1 MDSIGIP
8 SMLKTKLSTIS
19 VSDNRCPDCKRKYVF
34 KEGKEY
40 CYYCELIAPEDKK
53 VAKEVGEWIAN
64 REVNELLSSFRK
76 NSLMNRD
83 LEQATFDN
91 YKPQNESQNEAL
103 QLAKDYAYNFDKTTG
118 LVFTGR
124 PGLGKSHIAAA
135 ISKEVMNQKYTCIFI
150 SLPRLMTE
158 LQATYNKNSQTTE
171 LELLK
176 ALQRVDLLILDDLGV
191 ERTKNDDGGVSWAK
205 RKIYE
210 IVDSRIGQAT
220 IYTTNF
226 SGKELLNMYGERDF
240 SRMVQ
245 NCKAIKMDGDNY
257 RLQAFK

>member
-1 MDSIGIP
+1 
-8 SMLKTKLSTIS
+8 MLRTKLNNTTS
-19 VSDNRCPDCKRKYVF
+19 VSNNRCPDCRRKFVL
-34 KEGKEY
+34 KDGKEF
-40 CYYCELIAPEDKK
+40 CFYCELIAPEDKK
-53 VAKEVGEWIAN
+53 VSDEVSKWISN
-64 REVNELLSSFRK
+64 REVNELLSTFK
-76 NSLMNRD
+76 EKSLMNRD
-83 LEQATFDN
+83 LEQATFEN
-91 YKPQNESQNEAL
+91 YNPQNDSQIKAL
-103 QLAKDYAYNFDKTTG
+103 EKAKDYAANFDKQTG
-118 LVFTGR
+118 LVFQGR

-135 ISKEVMNQKYTCIFI
+135 IAKEVIQRKYTCIFI

-176 ALQRVDLLILDDLGV
+176 ALQKVDLLILDDLGV
-191 ERTKNDDGGVSWAK
+191 ERTKNDDNGFSWAK

-226 SGKELLNMYGERDF
+226 SGKELLSMYGERDF

-245 NCKAIKMDGDNY
+245 NCQAIKMDGENY
-257 RLQAFK
+257 RLEVFKSGG

>member
-1 MDSIGIP
+1 MERIQMP
-8 SMLKTKLSTIS
+8 QKLQMNTTS
-19 VSDNRCPDCKRKYVF
+19 VSDIRCPNCSRQLVIKDNREFCF
-34 KEGKEY
+34 
-40 CYYCELIAPEDKK
+40 YCEVIAPEDKK
-53 VAKEVGEWIAN
+53 ISAEVSEWVKN
-64 REVNELLSSFRK
+64 REINELLASFK
-76 NSLMNRD
+76 ENSLMNRD

-91 YKPQNESQNEAL
+91 YKPQNDSQANAL
-103 QLAKDYAYNFDKTTG
+103 TQAKDYVAEFDKTSG
-118 LVFTGR
+118 IVFQGR

-135 ISKEVMNQKYTCIFI
+135 ISKEVIQKKYTSIFI

-176 ALQRVDLLILDDLGV
+176 ALQKVDLLILDDLGV
-191 ERTKNDDGGVSWAK
+191 ERTQKEDNGFTWAK

-226 SGKELLNMYGERDF
+226 SGKELLQMYGERDF
-240 SRMVQ
+240 SRIVQ
-245 NCKAIKMDGDNY
+245 NCQAIKIDGSNY

>member
-1 MDSIGIP
+1 
-8 SMLKTKLSTIS
+8 ML
-19 VSDNRCPDCKRKYVF
+19 

-40 CYYCELIAPEDKK
+40 CFYCEVIAAEDKK
-53 VAKEVGEWIAN
+53 VAEEVGAWIQN
-64 REVNELLSSFRK
+64 REVNELLASFK
-76 NSLMNRD
+76 EKSLMNRD
-83 LEQATFDN
+83 LENATFDN
-91 YKPQNESQNEAL
+91 YQPQNETQRLAL
-103 QLAKDYAYNFDKTTG
+103 QSAKEYVDTFDKQTG
-118 LVFTGR
+118 IVFQGR
-124 PGLGKSHIAAA
+124 PGLGKSHIAASIA
-135 ISKEVMNQKYTCIFI
+135 KEVIKRKYTCIFI

-158 LQATYNKNSQTTE
+158 LQGTYNKNSQTTE

-176 ALQRVDLLILDDLGV
+176 ALQKVDLLILDDLGV
-191 ERTKNDDGGVSWAK
+191 ERTKSEDNGVSWAK

-226 SGKELLNMYGERDF
+226 SGRELLQMYGERDF

-245 NCKAIKMDGDNY
+245 GCQVVKMDGENY